1 LDRAAKESEGSPPQ
15 ETPSEQ
21 SAKPGEDQNQ
31 LISLDFFQTLLAT
44 SKVAIVLPPSGTHCF
59 PQTLA
64 PSNIREAFLKN
75 VH

>member
-31 LISLDFFQTLLAT
+31 LISLGLFQTLLAM

-64 PSNIREAFLKN
+64 PSNIREAILRN